1 MVFGEHLLLVFSP
14 EVFLWN
20 QIKGIF
26 IVGLFVFITSYIVW
40 KVLDLIIGLRV
51 DEEIE
56 IIGLDVHETGLEAYP
71 EFRRA

>member
-1 MVFGEHLLLVFSP
+1 MLAKVWRVIRWFLLVPLVLILLVLLVS
-14 EVFLWN
+14 
-20 QIKGIF
+20 
-26 IVGLFVFITSYIVW
+26 ITETAVW